1 MNRLFILL
9 STIALLTSCAATN
22 SGSYSGSKS
31 SSGVDD
37 PFELTAIADF
47 AYDRGD
53 WLIAEREYQE
63 LAKLVPTDAY
73 ALTRLGNVRLKQN
86 DFTGAIHAYGKAL
99 ERDPEAARAHY
110 NLATAHL
117 LLARDSLQSSLR
129 HLPRNDA
136 GAVVITEKLKH
147 FEALVY
153 EPLVEVSSP
162 NKGLIKK
169 N

>member
-1 MNRLFILL
+1 MNKVMIAASVVLL
-9 STIALLTSCAATN
+9 MAGCTAVTTTGASSH
-22 SGSYSGSKS
+22 SK
-31 SSGVDD
+31 GIED

-53 WLIAEREYQE
+53 WLVAAREYQQ
-63 LAKLVPTDAY
+63 LAQLVPNDAY
-73 ALTRLGNVRLKQN
+73 ALTRLGNVKLKQN
-86 DFTGAIHAYGKAL
+86 DFEGAIHAYGKAL
-99 ERDPEAARAHY
+99 ERDPQAARAHY

-117 LLARDSLQSSLR
+117 LLARDSLQASLR
-129 HLPRNDA
+129 NLPRNDG
-136 GAVVITEKLKH
+136 GALVINEKLKH

-153 EPLVEVSSP
+153 EPLIETSSP

>member
-1 MNRLFILL
+1 MYKMIIIF
-9 STIALLTSCAATN
+9 SALLMMLGCASTASN
-22 SGSYSGSKS
+22 SSLS
-31 SSGVDD
+31 SASNVND

-53 WLIAEREYQE
+53 WLVAAREYQE
-63 LAKLVPTDAY
+63 LAQLVPTDAY

-99 ERDPEAARAHY
+99 ERNPQAARAHY

-117 LLARDSLQSSLR
+117 LIARESLQASLR
-129 HLPRNDA
+129 NLPRNDG
-136 GAVVITEKLKH
+136 GALVISEKLKH

-162 NKGLIKK
+162 NKGLITK